1 VASPPPTPRRR
12 RFDDRVSESG
22 SFSDISRPASTQP
35 LPSLPEATTTTTS
48 PEPTIRLVDFSDPS
62 P

>member
-12 RFDDRVSESG
+12 RCDDRISESG

-35 LPSLPEATTTTTS
+35 LPPLPETTTTTS